1 MCLNYILFFN
11 TLSKKKKLNNFENP
25 LLWTRVSSMNTY
37 QQVWPL
43 PSLDKKPKSPL
54 HDMERNH
61 N

>member
-11 TLSKKKKLNNFENP
+11 IPSKTKKKLNNFENS
-25 LLWTRVSSMNTY
+25 LLWTRVSSMNT
-37 QQVWPL
+37 V
-43 PSLDKKPKSPL
+43 PSLDKKPKSLL